1 MKSGQSKLN
10 LIYKMKNKITILVV
24 AALSVA
30 LASCAVSTP
39 WGDVSVKPAASLDVN
54 VSR

>member
-1 MKSGQSKLN
+1 
-10 LIYKMKNKITILVV
+10 MKNIVLLIV

-39 WGDVSVKPAASLDVN
+39 WGNVSVKPAASLDVN
-54 VSR
+54 ISK

>member
-1 MKSGQSKLN
+1 MW
-10 LIYKMKNKITILVV
+10 VV

>member
-1 MKSGQSKLN
+1 MKKKV
-10 LIYKMKNKITILVV
+10 IMFVV

-39 WGDVSVKPAASLDVN
+39 WGSVSVEPAASLDVN
-54 VSR
+54 VSQ